1 MNKIHIQTPAP
12 RTQTKYIYTPMSW
25 GFHYTHWL
33 VGVRS
38 ATPDDDDAAA
48 VGDTVHLTVIVLCRL
63 E

>member
-1 MNKIHIQTPAP
+1 MNKIHIQIPPPHTHK
-12 RTQTKYIYTPMSW
+12 QNIYIYTPMSW

-38 ATPDDDDAAA
+38 TTPDDDAA